1 MAMGNVART
10 AAPAAQAKAANKPV
24 AKVGGRGV
32 TASVWKQ
39 LTKEGKEFYTVT
51 VQRSYTDADK
61 QWKNTNSFRLQD
73 IPVLTAALNDIYEK
87 YVVKQL

>member
-1 MAMGNVART
+1 MAGIPQRA
-10 AAPAAQAKAANKPV
+10 AAPQAKAANRPV

-39 LTKEGKEFYTVT
+39 TTKDGREFFTVT

-73 IPVLTAALNDIYEK
+73 IPVLTAALNDVYNK
-87 YVVKQL
+87 YVVKEL